1 MRRLR
6 QVAIVAHDRD
16 RVVADLR
23 EVFRIS
29 VAYEDPAIGS
39 LGLHNAV
46 LPVGDQFLEVVAPV
60 REGTTATRYL
70 ERRGGDSGY
79 MLIVQTD
86 EHAAHVRAIE
96 ELGVRI
102 VARYDAEGFTDVQ
115 LHPADT
121 GGAFLEIDEQDP
133 PADWHPAGL
142 RWRSAVRMHVS
153 RGIRAAV
160 VACAD
165 PDAVARRW
173 SQLLLVDVTPTPAG
187 PNLQLDDAVLRF
199 RPIADGRGEGI
210 VGLEIDTLEPG
221 DVVARARR
229 RGLPTDVHGRI
240 TIGGVHVRPVVLPSS
255 APSRSN

>member
-23 EVFRIS
+23 EVLGIA
-29 VAYEDPAIGS
+29 VAHEDPAIGS

-46 LPVGDQFLEVVAPV
+46 LPIGDQFLEVVAPV
-60 REGTTATRYL
+60 RDGTTAGRYL
-70 ERRGGDSGY
+70 DRRGGDSGY
-79 MLIVQTD
+79 LLIVQTD
-86 EHAAHVRAIE
+86 EHAAHVRAVE

-142 RWRSAVRMHVS
+142 RWRSAVRMNVS
-153 RGIRAAV
+153 RGVTAAE

-165 PDAVARRW
+165 PDAVADRW
-173 SQLLLVDVTPTPAG
+173 SRLLLVEVTSTPAG
-187 PNLQLDDAVLRF
+187 PDLQLDDAVLRF
-199 RPIADGRGEGI
+199 RPVTDDRGEGI
-210 VGLEIDTLEPG
+210 VGIEVDTLEPG
-221 DVVARARR
+221 DVIARARR
-229 RGLPTDVHGRI
+229 RGLSADEHGRL
-240 TIGGVHVRPVVLPSS
+240 TIGGLQVRPVVLPSS